1 MWPDSIL
8 ETSMTFAVYLTT
20 HCRGGFSTTGPVVG
34 YSGFDHVE
42 ELSPL
47 PAPNLREVQTTARAF
62 AGICK
67 EGSVVTWG
75 DADCG
80 GDSMQVAH
88 QLSNLAKVM

>member
-1 MWPDSIL
+1 M
-8 ETSMTFAVYLTT
+8 TSAIFLTT
-20 HCRGGFSTTGPVVG
+20 HCRGGFSTTGPVMG

-47 PAPNLREVQTTARAF
+47 PGPNLREVQTTARAF

-75 DADCG
+75 NADYG

-88 QLSNLAKVM
+88 QLSY

>member
-1 MWPDSIL
+1 M
-8 ETSMTFAVYLTT
+8 
-20 HCRGGFSTTGPVVG
+20 G

-47 PAPNLREVQTTARAF
+47 PGPNLREVQTTARAF

-75 DADCG
+75 NADYG

-88 QLSNLAKVM
+88 QLSYWGQSYVMISDIFFVSRFVGLPFV

>member
-1 MWPDSIL
+1 MK
-8 ETSMTFAVYLTT
+8 FAIYLTT

>member
-1 MWPDSIL
+1 M
-8 ETSMTFAVYLTT
+8 TSAIFLTT
-20 HCRGGFSTTGPVVG
+20 HCRGGFSTTGPVMG

-42 ELSPL
+42 EPTL
-47 PAPNLREVQTTARAF
+47 PGPNLREVQTTARAF

-88 QLSNLAKVM
+88 QLSN